1 MENYNLEI
9 GMIYE
14 SALIVEEKHTAF
26 AYGSGSL
33 YVFSTPAM
41 IGLIENAALN
51 CVDTEIGEKYSTVGI
66 HLDIKHIAAT
76 KMGQKVHAI
85 AELVEIDGKKL
96 LFKVE
101 AFDEEKKIGE
111 GYHSRFIIDF
121 EKFMEKVN
129 G

>member
-1 MENYNLEI
+1 MESYNLEI
-9 GMIYE
+9 SMTYE

-26 AYGSGSL
+26 AYGSGTL

-41 IGLIENAALN
+41 IGLIENSALN
-51 CVDTEIGEKYSTVGI
+51 CVDSIIGEKYSTVGI

-76 KMGQKVHAI
+76 KMGQKVRAVS
-85 AELVEIDGKKL
+85 ELVKIDGKKL

-111 GYHSRFIIDF
+111 GFHSRYIIEV
-121 EKFMEKVN
+121 EKFMSQFS
-129 G
+129 